1 MTKNE
6 YDSIASIISKNNK
19 LLSLVD
25 EKLTTLI
32 VKVNELTSKTVVVTS
47 IDKEMEKLKLE
58 IECLKDERS
67 E

>member
-32 VKVNELTSKTVVVTS
+32 VKVNELTSKTVVITS